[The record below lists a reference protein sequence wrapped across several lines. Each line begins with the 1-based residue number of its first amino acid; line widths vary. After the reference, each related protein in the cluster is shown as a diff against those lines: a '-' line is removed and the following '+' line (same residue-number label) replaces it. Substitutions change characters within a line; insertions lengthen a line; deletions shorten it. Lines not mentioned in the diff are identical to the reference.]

1 MDKLICLK
9 GRVSQNFFFLSWVL
23 LGIIYDGKIVETA
36 RSNLKTLQKCKNSV
50 FLGLEIWHSGFGA
63 GRNQAFWL
71 RGWSKYGILVSGLVE
86 IWHSGFGA
94 CSKLGVLVSGLV
106 RHF

>member
-1 MDKLICLK
+1 M
-9 GRVSQNFFFLSWVL
+9 
-23 LGIIYDGKIVETA
+23 GIIYDGKIVETA

-94 CSKLGVLVSGLV
+94 CSKSGILVSGLV